1 MSIVTPG
8 RPDTRSPN
16 REVERHAL
24 ALRGRALLHDLTEF
38 LLPAACAVCRERHT
52 PGHDGIVCNAC
63 LARLVPL
70 PPPTCER
77 CGHPRLSM
85 YAPLPQAAPATGAR
99 EDQSLPPCRWC
110 ERLPPFVRAVRSV
123 CRMDAGTG
131 SAVVHA
137 LKYGGWPAVAEPM
150 ARRMARVTLPSD
162 VIAER
167 TALVPLPL
175 SRARERE
182 RGYNQAERLATAL
195 AAHWRVPVWRT
206 VLHRTRDTQSQVRLT
221 PSERASNVSRAFATS
236 ADARQLLR
244 GAHVVLVDDVITT
257 AASLNAAAHA
267 LTDGGARIISYVT
280 FGRAPDPGDRSD
292 FDFDPDRD

>member
-1 MSIVTPG
+1 MDADVSVNTHQAPDSRPTTQRIEWHG
-8 RPDTRSPN
+8 RS
-16 REVERHAL
+16 VLHGL
-24 ALRGRALLHDLTEF
+24 AEF
-38 LLPAACAVCRERHT
+38 LFPAACAVCRERHA
-52 PGHDGIVCNAC
+52 PDQDGIVCTTC

-85 YAPLPQAAPATGAR
+85 YAPLPQPAAGQGQR
-99 EDQSLPPCRWC
+99 EDHALPPCRWC
-110 ERLPPFVRAVRSV
+110 DRLPPFVRAVRSV
-123 CRMDAGTG
+123 CRMDSGTG
-131 SAVVHA
+131 SALVHA

-150 ARRMARVTLPSD
+150 ARRMARLSFPSD
-162 VIAER
+162 VVAER

-175 SRARERE
+175 SRTRERE

-195 AAHWRVPVWRT
+195 APHWRVPVWRT

-236 ADARQLLR
+236 TDARPLLR

-257 AASLNAAAHA
+257 AASLNAAAQA